1 MHILGVFLKSQE
13 KMRINRFCRWMFTR
27 GPGCQV
33 VIYGCP
39 NSSIKLHVKLQVR
52 LVFYPA

>member
-13 KMRINRFCRWMFTR
+13 KMRIDRFCRWMFTR